1 MIVPEEWQLHP
12 LPQSPPTHFVPLPD
26 MEIDLP
32 EEMLQPIPPK
42 IHLRSLWRDFERT
55 NYRLKELR
63 RVIHSWEPKL
73 TAMGGT
79 VMEHHRV
86 LTAVTT
92 EVAQAQHTLF
102 RQLEAAR
109 QEVENLK
116 AQNLQLLQF
125 QQQIQASVG
134 NISQQVSK
142 IEQLQGLTQH
152 LQGELREV
160 KNHLEGLQVRVHTDS
175 THYRQ
180 WEERMAQE
188 LELRFRTEQTQVEAH
203 LQCKSGI
210 PIMCNP
216 CGLVLMRW
224 RETKKRKPNPPE
236 LPSMI

>member
-1 MIVPEEWQLHP
+1 MKSFGENLEVIDFSTEEEEELVLPEGEGVRICMIEDSEGGTTEASSRVGEGVVIVPEEWQLHP
-12 LPQSPPTHFVPLPD
+12 LPQSPPTHLVPLPD
-26 MEIDLP
+26 TEIDLP

-42 IHLRSLWRDFERT
+42 IDLRSLWRDFERT

-109 QEVENLK
+109 QEVENPK

-142 IEQLQGLTQH
+142 
-152 LQGELREV
+152 LR
-160 KNHLEGLQVRVHTDS
+160 NSR
-175 THYRQ
+175 R
-180 WEERMAQE
+180 
-188 LELRFRTEQTQVEAH
+188 
-203 LQCKSGI
+203 
-210 PIMCNP
+210 
-216 CGLVLMRW
+216 
-224 RETKKRKPNPPE
+224 
-236 LPSMI
+236 